1 MKDLKKEAESLRRD
15 PSRLNYLPPRLRH
28 IGLSGSRSIL
38 QGSAGNVEDPID
50 KPEEDW

>member
-15 PSRLNYLPPRLRH
+15 PSRLDYLPPRLRQ

-38 QGSAGNVEDPID
+38 QNSPEDPIEN
-50 KPEEDW
+50 PEEDW